1 MVNNHTFEEQLRK
14 LISETQDELNEIDA
28 QIKSLTSRRTALTE
42 ELQSYE
48 TSLRS
53 YLKRI
58 GKEQKEERP
67 PDWDRLLKKC
77 RTHKDRLL
85 AIAKHSGGEL
95 KFNSA
100 VDILYNGKF
109 IKSKSRANAYVQLYS
124 IVMGM
129 VDKGELEK
137 TERGK
142 YRLVRHTKPT
152 RLKFF

>member
-14 LISETQDELNEIDA
+14 LISETQDELNEIDG
-28 QIKSLTSRRTALTE
+28 QLKSLGNRRLALTE

-48 TSLRS
+48 ASLRG

-58 GKEQKEERP
+58 GKEQMEEQP
-67 PDWDRLLKKC
+67 PDWDRLLKRC
-77 RTHKDRLL
+77 RTHKDKLL
-85 AIAKHSGGEL
+85 AIAKRSGGEL

-124 IVMGM
+124 IVTDM
-129 VDKGELEK
+129 VDRGILER
-137 TERGK
+137 TDRGM
-142 YRLVRHTKPT
+142 YRIAR
-152 RLKFF
+152 RS